1 VCSPYT
7 PLLKAAFHE
16 NKNEAPRKESKS
28 PPFIKGDLGGFYLTG
43 TKSMLPFNKKL
54 KTLARQLRKNMTEA
68 ENFLW
73 QRIRRKQ
80 LKGRQFYR
88 QRNIGNYIV
97 DFYCPAAK
105 VIVELDG
112 GQHFTQE
119 GIRGDQ
125 VRDRYLEGLGFTIL
139 RFSDREVF
147 KNIEG
152 VLERILEHL

>member
-1 VCSPYT
+1 
-7 PLLKAAFHE
+7 
-16 NKNEAPRKESKS
+16 
-28 PPFIKGDLGGFYLTG
+28 
-43 TKSMLPFNKKL
+43 MLPFNKKL

-68 ENFLW
+68 ESFLW

-97 DFYCPAAK
+97 DFYCPSAK

-112 GQHFTQE
+112 GQHYTQE

-125 VRDRYLEGLGFTIL
+125 VRDKYLESLGFTIL

-152 VLERILEHL
+152 VLERIFEHL

>member
-1 VCSPYT
+1 
-7 PLLKAAFHE
+7 
-16 NKNEAPRKESKS
+16 
-28 PPFIKGDLGGFYLTG
+28 
-43 TKSMLPFNKKL
+43 MLPFNKKL

-68 ENFLW
+68 ESFLW

-88 QRNIGNYIV
+88 QKNIGNYIV
-97 DFYCPAAK
+97 DFCCPSAK

-112 GQHFTQE
+112 GQHYTQE
-119 GIRGDQ
+119 GIRRDQ
-125 VRDRYLEGLGFTIL
+125 VRDKYLESLGFTIL

-152 VLERILEHL
+152 VLERIFEHL